1 MISFFELLAQI
12 PVPKDIPLP
21 LPLPEWL
28 LVLLL
33 IVSFAAHILFVNL
46 MVGGTLLTF
55 FSQVKGLNEPDYDT
69 LAHEISKTITVNKS
83 LAIVMGV
90 APLLTINTLYTIY
103 FYSANSLTGL
113 FWIAVIP
120 MVTVA
125 FLLTYPHK
133 YLWGVLKDN
142 KGLHIS
148 MIGAASGIFLI
159 IPLIFLTNINLMMF
173 PEKWG
178 LVQGFL
184 SALLLPNVFP
194 RYFHFIFASLAVTGL
209 FLFHYF
215 NRESFKFEEHFKVI
229 TKHDVLK
236 RMYSLSFMASLL
248 QFFAGP
254 LVLLTLPT
262 KGISWEMILTI
273 GGGVLLSLP
282 AIYYMWIGISGPP
295 EEIAK
300 NYKKVVTLL
309 SLTVLFMI
317 SGRQIY
323 RSNSI
328 EPHRKLMLQ
337 RTEEYEKAIALA
349 QLNLEKE
356 KAEESNHSNP
366 ELVLEKGKEVFG
378 LYCAACHRE
387 REKVVGPPI
396 TEMSSIYKED
406 YEGLK
411 KWIVAPGKKR
421 PDYPQMP
428 GFPQVTGI
436 DLENLS
442 KYILSIK

>member
-28 LVLLL
+28 LILLL
-33 IVSFAAHILFVNL
+33 IISFAAHILFVNL

-69 LAHEISKTITVNKS
+69 LAHEISKTVTVNKS

-173 PEKWG
+173 PEKWA

-337 RTEEYEKAIALA
+337 RTEEYEKAIVQA
-349 QLNLEKE
+349 QINLEKE
-356 KAEESNHSNP
+356 KSEDNNNSNP
-366 ELVLEKGKEVFG
+366 ELTLVKGKEVFG
-378 LYCAACHRE
+378 LYCAACHKE

-396 TEMSSIYKED
+396 TEMSQIYKSD
-406 YEGLK
+406 LDGLK

-428 GFPQVTGI
+428 GFPQISEGE
-436 DLENLS
+436 LENLS
-442 KYILSIK
+442 IYIVSIK